1 MPCFFGETRFCLF
14 LDTMKQKNYQ
24 VFIYIL
30 FVIAISIR
38 LFSMDSFRVEAY
50 YSTGVYPMISL
61 FLRYLFGWLPFSIGD
76 ILYCAVILWLIV
88 RIFKVVRLV
97 RKPKQLPAIIIPGIL
112 RTMVVFLSVYIVF
125 NILWGINYNRR
136 GISGQL
142 GLTIEQYSVAELKDL
157 NELLLQKTNAAN
169 ALLMKQAPAALS
181 RKELFHRSQEAYME
195 LNKQYAFLNYQP
207 ASLKRS
213 MWGWLGNYVGF
224 LGYYNPFTGEGQ
236 VNTSV
241 PKFLQPYTCCHEIA
255 HQLGY
260 AKENEANFVGYLAAA
275 SSKDESFQY
284 SVYLDLFL
292 YANRN
297 LYQTDSLAARSFANE
312 LLPPIKED
320 LKEWRKFNNRHK
332 NPVEPLIRWGY
343 GKFLESNEQPSGLLS
358 YDEVT
363 GFLIA
368 YQKKFGKI

>member
-1 MPCFFGETRFCLF
+1 
-14 LDTMKQKNYQ
+14 MKHKNYW
-24 VFIYIL
+24 VLILIL
-30 FVIAISIR
+30 FVIAVSIR
-38 LFSMDSFRVEAY
+38 VFSVDAFRVEAY
-50 YSTGVYPMISL
+50 YSNGFYPMVAL
-61 FLRYLFGWLPFSIGD
+61 LLRYLFGWLPFSFGD
-76 ILYCAVILWLIV
+76 ILYCAIILWFFTW
-88 RIFKVVRLV
+88 IFRVVNLV
-97 RKPKQLPAIIIPGIL
+97 RKPTQFQSSIIPGIL
-112 RTMVVFLSVYIVF
+112 RTTIVFLCVYIVF
-125 NILWGINYNRR
+125 NVFWGINYNRR
-136 GISGQL
+136 GIASQL
-142 GLTIEQYSVAELKDL
+142 GLAMGKYSVAELKGL
-157 NELLLQKTNAAN
+157 NGVLLQKTNTAN
-169 ALLMKQAPAALS
+169 ALLKKQAPAAMS
-181 RKELFHRSQEAYME
+181 RKELFNRSQEAYLE
-195 LNKQYAFLNYQP
+195 LNKQYSFLNYQP

-241 PKFLQPYTCCHEIA
+241 PRFLQPYTCCHEIA

-260 AKENEANFVGYLAAA
+260 AKENEANFVGYLAASA
-275 SSKDESFQY
+275 SKDEAFQY

-297 LYQTDSLAARSFANE
+297 LYQTDSAAARGFAKD
-312 LLPPIKED
+312 LLPAVKED
-320 LKEWRKFNNRHK
+320 LKEWREFNNRHR

-343 GKFLESNEQPSGLLS
+343 GKYLESNEQPSGLLS

>member
-1 MPCFFGETRFCLF
+1 LPCFSGETTFSLF
-14 LDTMKQKNYQ
+14 LAGMKYKKYWILI
-24 VFIYIL
+24 FIL
-30 FVIAISIR
+30 FVIAASIR
-38 LFSMDSFRVEAY
+38 IFSMDAVRVETF
-50 YSTGVYPMISL
+50 YSNGFYPIISI
-61 FLRYLFGWLPFSIGD
+61 FLRYLLGWLPFSFGD
-76 ILYCAVILWLIV
+76 ILYGVLIFWLIAW
-88 RIFKVVRLV
+88 IFKVVRLV
-97 RKPKQLPAIIIPGIL
+97 RRPKQLPGRVIRRIL
-112 RTMVVFLSVYIVF
+112 RTTVVFLAIYIVF
-125 NILWGINYNRR
+125 NVLWGINYNRR
-136 GISGQL
+136 GIASQL
-142 GLTIEQYSVAELKDL
+142 GLTIEQYSVAELKNM
-157 NELLLQKTNAAN
+157 NELLLQKTNTAN
-169 ALLMKQAPAALS
+169 ALLMKQPPAVLS
-181 RKELFHRSQEAYME
+181 RRELFQQSQEAYIQ
-195 LNKQYAFLNYQP
+195 LNKQYTFLNYQP

-236 VNTSV
+236 VNTTV
-241 PKFLQPYTCCHEIA
+241 PQFLQPYTCCHEIA
-255 HQLGY
+255 HQIGY

-297 LYQTDSLAARSFANE
+297 LYQIDSSAARSFANE
-312 LLPPIKED
+312 LLPPIKDD
-320 LKEWRKFNNRHK
+320 LKEWRKFSYRHK

>member
-1 MPCFFGETRFCLF
+1 MPCFSSETCFSLF
-14 LDTMKQKNYQ
+14 LEGMNYKKYWILI
-24 VFIYIL
+24 FIL

-38 LFSMDSFRVEAY
+38 LFSADAFRVEAH
-50 YSTGVYPMISL
+50 YSTGFYPKISL
-61 FLRYLFGWLPFSIGD
+61 VLRYLFGWLPFSLGD
-76 ILYCAVILWLIV
+76 VLYGAVILWLIAW
-88 RIFKVVRLV
+88 IFKLVRLI
-97 RKPKQLPAIIIPGIL
+97 RKPKQLPGRIIRRIL
-112 RTMVVFLSVYIVF
+112 RTTVVFLSVYIVF
-125 NILWGINYNRR
+125 NLLWGINYNRR
-136 GISGQL
+136 GISSQL
-142 GLTIEQYSVAELKDL
+142 GLVIEQYTVAELKNL

-169 ALLMKQAPAALS
+169 TLLIKQAPAAMS
-181 RKELFHRSQEAYME
+181 RKELFHRSEEAYVE
-195 LNKQYAFLNYQP
+195 LNKQYVFLNYKP
-207 ASLKRS
+207 ASIKRS
-213 MWGWLGNYVGF
+213 MWGWVGNYVGF

-297 LYQTDSLAARSFANE
+297 LYQTDSSAARAFANE
-312 LLPPIKED
+312 LLPPVKAD
-320 LKEWRKFNNRHK
+320 LKEWRQFNNRHR
-332 NPVEPLIRWGY
+332 NPVEPLVRWGY

-368 YQKKFGKI
+368 YQKKFKKI